1 MLNIEI
7 KGSCVTRE
15 SFNYQ
20 DKKTYKVNKYIFQK
34 PVKVISTAPAALDD
48 EAAIIREIKL
58 QLTNNESVS
67 DFVLK
72 QVDDSFT
79 KQFIIGGAD
88 YFIFD
93 LIDERMPTLRIGESY
108 VERRPEIQKVLES
121 FGVDFLNEPGN
132 AEDLYGYI
140 DTFIEGLQKYYPL
153 ERVILHKAFAQFKV
167 SDGEQLVPLSYTF
180 PDEGHRKYSARR
192 AVETNLFLSSLYEYI
207 ESKYPEIHII
217 ELKHMDYYSTHDHV
231 YGRGYYHYNEAYYK
245 DFLSE
250 LDSIVNGNPVDNE
263 KQVKIAN
270 DNLHLFKLQQNIL
283 DITSGFDTDRRLLL
297 TEIPDHKP
305 VDALFHD
312 KSGMRICKIYYPNGS
327 KRGYMFYI
335 RNKIIAKVIIKEGHH
350 YIYTPDEAGKFAAAI
365 AWSAQGYRL
374 LREGS
379 QYIEKA
385 NEVSIVI
392 NKLQRVK
399 ILFRKDDFSILLYN
413 YNALI
418 ARHEFQQGFLHTAR
432 VFSANGKLQEV
443 LYAKGYKRAG
453 RMSSSYKY
461 DEDGN
466 LENKTDF
473 YLDGSLYTKLE
484 YNTDGTYFRKIFYKE
499 DKPHRAVQ
507 FQNNKQVKR
516 FVYYPDGSS
525 LQQEVDF
532 FENGTRKKVTIFNLD
547 GHIKRVLSR
556 ENPNENL
563 SIMEVELQQV

>member
-34 PVKVISTAPAALDD
+34 PLKVISTAPAALGD

-79 KQFIIGGAD
+79 KKFIIGGAD

-93 LIDERMPTLRIGESY
+93 LIDERMPTLKIGETY
-108 VERRPEIQKVLES
+108 VERRPEIQKVLER

-132 AEDLYGYI
+132 ADDLYGYI
-140 DTFIEGLQKYYPL
+140 DTFIEGLQQYYPL
-153 ERVILHKAFAQFKV
+153 EKVILHKAFAQFKV
-167 SDGEQLVPLSYTF
+167 SDGEQLVPLAYTF

-192 AVETNLFLSSLYEYI
+192 AVETNLYLHSLYEYI
-207 ESKYPEIHII
+207 EANYPEIPII

-231 YGRGYYHYNEAYYK
+231 YGRGYYHYNDEYYQ
-245 DFLSE
+245 DFLSA
-250 LDSIVNGNPVDNE
+250 LDGIVSGIPADAD
-263 KQVKIAN
+263 KQKLIAD

-283 DITSGFDTDRRLLL
+283 DITAGFETDRRLLL

-312 KSGMRICKIYYPNGS
+312 KNGLRICKIYYPNGA
-327 KRGYMFYI
+327 KRGFMFYV

-350 YIYTPDEAGKFAAAI
+350 YIYTPDDTGKFAAAV
-365 AWSAQGYRL
+365 AWSTQGYRL

-379 QYIEKA
+379 NYIEKA

-413 YNALI
+413 FNALV

-453 RMSSSYKY
+453 RMASSYKY

-484 YNTDGTYFRKIFYKE
+484 YNPDGTYFRKIFYKK

-532 FENGTRKKVTIFNLD
+532 FEDGTRRQVTVFD
-547 GHIKRVLSR
+547 ESGDIKRVLSR
-556 ENPNENL
+556 NSPNENL
-563 SIMEVELQQV
+563 VVKDAALLEV